1 MDDLETIMK
10 VIVVGNGMVGKSSMI
25 TRFAQNVYTDEYKK
39 TLGCDFLEKDYF
51 IKSSGEEIKFNIWDT
66 AGQEEYDALT
76 KKYYRGAQACIL
88 AFSTTDRAS
97 FDDLTKWRKK
107 VEDQCGKIP
116 MIIVQT
122 KIDLIDEAVMTED
135 ESAELAKTEG
145 LQLFKTCAKEN
156 EMVSEV
162 FEHLGVEYLERKK
175 NGTQPEGPGPV
186 STIQEIKDAG
196 KKAAPKVDLRAG
208 SKKQPEKKKK
218 SGFRCVI

>member
-39 TLGCDFLEKDYF
+39 TLGCDFLEKDHF

-97 FDDLTKWRKK
+97 FDDLTKWRVK

-122 KIDLIDEAVMTED
+122 KIDLIDEAVMTEE
-135 ESAELAKTEG
+135 ESNEVAEKEELK
-145 LQLFKTCAKEN
+145 LFKTCAKEN
-156 EMVSEV
+156 EMISEV
-162 FEHLGVEYLERKK
+162 FEHLGIEYLERKQ
-175 NGTQPEGPGPV
+175 NGTQPVGPGPV
-186 STIQEIKDAG
+186 STI
-196 KKAAPKVDLRAG
+196 
-208 SKKQPEKKKK
+208 
-218 SGFRCVI
+218 